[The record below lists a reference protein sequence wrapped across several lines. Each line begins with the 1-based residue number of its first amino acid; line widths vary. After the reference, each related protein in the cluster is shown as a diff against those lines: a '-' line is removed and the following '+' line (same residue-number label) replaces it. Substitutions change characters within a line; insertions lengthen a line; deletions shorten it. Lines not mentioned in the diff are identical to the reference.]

1 MLPPGVCILPKLL
14 RWRARHREGMDGS
27 GRGLR
32 GRRRRVDGR
41 VCVTTEEKMNMQ
53 AKPSKSGVP
62 VHAIEHLVLVYPI
75 YVS

>member
-1 MLPPGVCILPKLL
+1 M
-14 RWRARHREGMDGS
+14 
-27 GRGLR
+27 
-32 GRRRRVDGR
+32 DGR
-41 VCVTTEEKMNMQ
+41 VCVTKEDKMHMQ